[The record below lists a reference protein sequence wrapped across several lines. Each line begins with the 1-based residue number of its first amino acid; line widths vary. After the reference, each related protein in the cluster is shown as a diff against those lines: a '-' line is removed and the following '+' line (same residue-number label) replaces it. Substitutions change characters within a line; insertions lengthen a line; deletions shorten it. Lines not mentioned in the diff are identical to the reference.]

1 MAMPAALSVG
11 ASRAL
16 SSAGSSRTSFRWP
29 FSFIHSRTAKLD
41 WRPLSSL
48 DLDRVEREVDLDA
61 LESHL
66 EGIAFGA
73 LGAEEMRWLDDE
85 AIRKLY
91 RVMQMII
98 QYLLYVRLSLCTH
111 PSTHCAPI
119 LSLRESSIT
128 TFPYFHSLCTT
139 VEPISATLAECVA
152 CVSHT
157 RPRDFL
163 GARRRPAGATK
174 QHFSVSS

>member
-29 FSFIHSRTAKLD
+29 FAFTHSRTAKLD

-48 DLDRVEREVDLDA
+48 DLDRVERDVDLDA

-111 PSTHCAPI
+111 PSTHCALCIHPFTHCAPP
-119 LSLRESSIT
+119 LNPFLPHLQNVLHVSLT
-128 TFPYFHSLCTT
+128 HAHATF
-139 VEPISATLAECVA
+139 
-152 CVSHT
+152 
-157 RPRDFL
+157 
-163 GARRRPAGATK
+163 
-174 QHFSVSS
+174 